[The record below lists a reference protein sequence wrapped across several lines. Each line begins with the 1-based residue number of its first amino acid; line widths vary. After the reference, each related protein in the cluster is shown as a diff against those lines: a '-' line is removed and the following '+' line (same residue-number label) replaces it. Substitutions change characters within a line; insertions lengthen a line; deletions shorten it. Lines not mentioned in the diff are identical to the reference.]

1 MMRAGFYEKYV
12 ADQPRLATDT
22 FFIDR
27 NNQYTYE
34 GIMKEAFA
42 FVEKE
47 QLLRPELW
55 ARFADQF
62 RDDAD
67 FENGW
72 RGEYWG
78 KMMRG
83 ACFVYSATRNDQLYQ
98 CLAETVEDMLQ
109 KADETGR
116 ISSYGKSHEFNGW
129 DIWCRKYV
137 LLGMQYFLEICKDEE
152 RREKLIA
159 SMRGQMDYI
168 MENIGDGKIPICA
181 ASNNW
186 RGLNS
191 CSILE
196 PVVRLYSLT
205 KEQRYLDFASYIVNI
220 GGTSVANLFELA
232 IQDGLYPYQYPITKA
247 YEMMSCF
254 EGLIEYYRVTG
265 IEKYKTAVINFAN
278 KILES
283 DFTVIG
289 SSGCTHELFDHSTVR
304 QANTTNGATAQET
317 CVTVTLM
324 KFLHQ
329 VLLLTGDSKYAD
341 AIETSLYN
349 GYLGAFNTEKVIEP
363 TIRKEYPDSHMEP
376 LPFDSYS
383 PLTSGTRGNGVGGLR
398 LMRDNHYY
406 GCCAAIG
413 SAGIGLV
420 PYMQM
425 HTTHDGVALHL
436 FIAGT
441 IKGTTPEGKAFT
453 LVTQTDYPKSG
464 SIKIKLQ
471 MEESEHFE
479 IKIRNPKWSKTT
491 KITVNQTPVAA
502 SDGYVIIQRTWNS
515 EDEIAIELDMR
526 TQAIFPTPYGS
537 DVLMNQVI
545 WHENY
550 IVPTFD
556 REDPL
561 AKHHIALRRG
571 PLMLAQDARL
581 GYSTDEPVE
590 ICVDE
595 SGFVD
600 VHPCEDEVYP
610 HIVAVNVP
618 LKDGS
623 FMPVTDYAS
632 AGKLWTEES
641 KMAVWMLTK

>member
-1 MMRAGFYEKYV
+1 MRENFYEKDT
-12 ADQPRLATDT
+12 ADYARLATDT

-27 NNQYTYE
+27 NNRYVYE
-34 GIMKEAFA
+34 GLIKDAFT

-47 QLLRPELW
+47 QLLRSELW

-83 ACFVYSATRNDQLYQ
+83 ACFVYHATQNEKLYQ
-98 CLAETVEDMLQ
+98 CLTETVEDMLE
-109 KADETGR
+109 KADESGR
-116 ISSYGKSHEFNGW
+116 ISSYGIHHEFKGW

-137 LLGMQYFLEICKDEE
+137 LLGMQYFWEICKDEE
-152 RREKLIA
+152 LKQKLIV
-159 SMRGQMDYI
+159 SMRGQMDYMI
-168 MENIGDGKIPICA
+168 EKIGDGKIPICA
-181 ASNNW
+181 ASDNW

-191 CSILE
+191 CSVLE

-205 KEQRYLDFASYIVNI
+205 GEKRYLDFASYIVNI

-232 IQDGLYPYQYPITKA
+232 YEDGLYPYQYPVTKA

-254 EGLIEYYRVTG
+254 EGLLEYYRVTG

-304 QANTTNGATAQET
+304 QTNTTNGAIQQET

-341 AIETSLYN
+341 AVEISLYN
-349 GYLGAFNTEKVIEP
+349 AYLGAFNTEKVIEP
-363 TIRKEYPDSHMEP
+363 TIRKEYPDSCMEP

-398 LMRDNHYY
+398 RMRDNHYY

-413 SAGIGLV
+413 SAGLGLV

-425 HTTHDGVALHL
+425 HATRAGVALNL
-436 FIAGT
+436 FVAGT
-441 IKGTTPEGKAFT
+441 IKGTTPNGKAFA
-453 LVTQTDYPKSG
+453 LVTETDYPKSG
-464 SIKIKLQ
+464 SIKIKMQ

-491 KITVNQTPVAA
+491 KITVNQIPVKVG
-502 SDGYVIIQRTWNS
+502 DGYIAIKRTWGS
-515 EDEIAIELDMR
+515 GDEISIELDMR
-526 TQAIFPTPYGS
+526 TEAIFPISYGT
-537 DVLMNQVI
+537 DILMNRVI

-556 REDPL
+556 TEDPL
-561 AKHHIALRRG
+561 GKHHIALRRG
-571 PLMLAQDARL
+571 PLMLAQDTRL
-581 GYSTDEPVE
+581 GYSTDVPVD

-595 SGFVD
+595 SGFVNTSS
-600 VHPCEDEVYP
+600 CEVTTYP
-610 HIVAVNVP
+610 HMIAVNVP
-618 LKDGS
+618 LTDGS
-623 FMPVTDYAS
+623 LMPVTDYAS
-632 AGKLWTEES
+632 AGKLWTEKS
-641 KMAVWMLTK
+641 KMAVWMRTK

>member
-152 RREKLIA
+152 LREKLIA

-220 GGTSVANLFELA
+220 GGTSVANLFALA

-341 AIETSLYN
+341 AIE
-349 GYLGAFNTEKVIEP
+349 
-363 TIRKEYPDSHMEP
+363 
-376 LPFDSYS
+376 
-383 PLTSGTRGNGVGGLR
+383 
-398 LMRDNHYY
+398 
-406 GCCAAIG
+406 
-413 SAGIGLV
+413 
-420 PYMQM
+420 
-425 HTTHDGVALHL
+425 
-436 FIAGT
+436 
-441 IKGTTPEGKAFT
+441 
-453 LVTQTDYPKSG
+453 
-464 SIKIKLQ
+464 
-471 MEESEHFE
+471 
-479 IKIRNPKWSKTT
+479 
-491 KITVNQTPVAA
+491 
-502 SDGYVIIQRTWNS
+502 
-515 EDEIAIELDMR
+515 LDMR
-526 TQAIFPTPYGS
+526 TQAIFPTPYGT